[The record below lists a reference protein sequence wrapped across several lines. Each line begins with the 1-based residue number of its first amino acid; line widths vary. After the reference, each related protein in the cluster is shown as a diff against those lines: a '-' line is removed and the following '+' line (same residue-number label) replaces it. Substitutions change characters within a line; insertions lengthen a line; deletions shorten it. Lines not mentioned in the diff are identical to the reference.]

1 MFHSGFFI
9 DPNKPDERT
18 EPRRTTR
25 ARPPMPP
32 PDEAPP
38 GEETPEEHKARILD
52 QPVWPSYQPEE

>member
-1 MFHSGFFI
+1 MSLRSSFPSMSNEG
-9 DPNKPDERT
+9 T
-18 EPRRTTR
+18 
-25 ARPPMPP
+25 PP